1 MRNYCSNQPTL
12 PNSPLIVAVSLYY
25 HARIA
30 RHSISIILPIRM
42 PGVRVVVTGVRV
54 VVTGVRVVVRGVRVV
69 VLGVRVV
76 VLGVRGMRIIKTN

>member
-12 PNSPLIVAVSLYY
+12 PNSPLSPLIVAVSLYY

-42 PGVRVVVTGVRV
+42 PGVRVVVP
-54 VVTGVRVVVRGVRVV
+54 GVRVVVRGVR
-69 VLGVRVV
+69 GVRIVV
-76 VLGVRGMRIIKTN
+76 RGVRGMRIIKTN